1 MTTGSIRSRVHF
13 PTGLLFTAP
22 QVFASPLRA
31 LDRPSAR
38 CPARP
43 PNNGQ
48 IPIRPATT
56 LHQDRHKA
64 TITAMEYRQATVKDA
79 AHELGVSTRTVE
91 RRIQSGDLPSE
102 AVNGRRYVLLPTAT
116 TEPPPTDDTDT
127 DGFPAWLDPR
137 TVAWFRADLRHT
149 WQEATAGLT
158 DELRAQIP
166 DPFDMDPDDPILPSG
181 NTNPTAT
188 SPQEDR
194 LRAVDADRDHWRH
207 EAEQLHQR
215 LAEVTA
221 TLYRLT
227 EQKALPPPDKRTD
240 SPRRWWQLWKSSR
253 ATKET

>member
-79 AHELGVSTRTVE
+79 AHELGISTRTVE
-91 RRIQSGDLPSE
+91 RRIKSGDLPSE
-102 AVNGRRYVLLPTAT
+102 AVNGRRYVLFPADTN
-116 TEPPPTDDTDT
+116 EPPPTDDAETNDMP
-127 DGFPAWLDPR
+127 DWLDPYTVQWLAGDIRKTLALISDPTNNPGLLLRPLSQAQAAAQEQQLR
-137 TVAWFRADLRHT
+137 TV
-149 WQEATAGLT
+149 E
-158 DELRAQIP
+158 DE
-166 DPFDMDPDDPILPSG
+166 
-181 NTNPTAT
+181 
-188 SPQEDR
+188 
-194 LRAVDADRDHWRH
+194 RDHWRN
-207 EAEQLHQR
+207 EAQQLHQR
-215 LAEVTA
+215 LSEVTA
-221 TLYRLT
+221 TLYRQT
-227 EQKALPPPDKRTD
+227 DQKALAPPDNQTD
-240 SPRRWWQLWKSSR
+240 SRRHWWRIWRSPRSTRQ
-253 ATKET
+253 